1 MYTFVWAGTV
11 LQFMLSLH
19 NTSRPIYLSRHG
31 QSQYNVL
38 GKVGGD
44 SDLSPAG
51 EEYALKLAEF
61 AETDILHPDRY
72 SRLFSLVF
80 FSLTGSA
87 LLGINQPVYVSL
99 SFFWAAFRNICCRNA
114 IRNTLDYGRVLCAA
128 RKTPLGTYG
137 TAFKRTV
144 RGGGCEVVGGCGSVV
159 CCCGI
164 VVCCCLLLFV
174 VCCSNH
180 VLI

>member
-87 LLGINQPVYVSL
+87 LPGIN
-99 SFFWAAFRNICCRNA
+99 
-114 IRNTLDYGRVLCAA
+114 
-128 RKTPLGTYG
+128 
-137 TAFKRTV
+137 
-144 RGGGCEVVGGCGSVV
+144 
-159 CCCGI
+159 
-164 VVCCCLLLFV
+164 
-174 VCCSNH
+174 
-180 VLI
+180 

>member
-1 MYTFVWAGTV
+1 MVVFVVVIYMYTFVWAGTV

-61 AETDILHPDRY
+61 AETDILHSNRY

-87 LLGINQPVYVSL
+87 LPGINQPVYVSL
-99 SFFWAAFRNICCRNA
+99 SFLFFGQHSGTFVVEMPSETHSIMDEFFAPHEKYRSAHSARHSRRWYVVVVVKLWVAE
-114 IRNTLDYGRVLCAA
+114 VL
-128 RKTPLGTYG
+128 
-137 TAFKRTV
+137 FV
-144 RGGGCEVVGGCGSVV
+144 
-159 CCCGI
+159 
-164 VVCCCLLLFV
+164 VVCCCLLF
-174 VCCSNH
+174 
-180 VLI
+180 